1 MPILNI
7 LSLLTKAVTIQR
19 PEQAS
24 QVHLE
29 ISISTD
35 LNLALRDPSV

>member
-24 QVHLE
+24 QT
-29 ISISTD
+29 S
-35 LNLALRDPSV
+35 ALGDIDIY